1 MEQKHFFTSLKETR
15 FNDERIKE
23 ILRQLN
29 ENSSAIIKNE
39 IINHDIIFRLDKLVE
54 DTVLM
59 VETFKTLR
67 QKQEDALF

>member
-1 MEQKHFFTSLKETR
+1 MKAQVLP
-15 FNDERIKE
+15 E
-23 ILRQLN
+23 IVFVEGLDLYR
-29 ENSSAIIKNE
+29 NE

-59 VETFKTLR
+59 VETFKSLR